1 MHKLKTLVLVTL
13 SIVGLGVLP
22 PATWAQVQAA
32 PPADLSLEDLL
43 KADVV
48 TASRKTQ
55 AQQDVAAAV
64 FVVTRE
70 DIERSGATSLPEAL
84 RLVPGVQ
91 VARLASGR
99 WAVSVRGFNSRFA
112 NKLLV
117 LLDGRSVY
125 SPLFSGV
132 VWEMEGTLLEDIDRI
147 EVIRGPG
154 AALWG
159 ANAVNGVINILTRK
173 SRETM
178 GGLLAASA
186 GSIERGALAARF
198 GGDLPNGHYRVW
210 AKRESHRAFEDGG
223 GNRGLDAWQ
232 TSRAG
237 FRADTA
243 LGSSDSL
250 TVSGTLIRTSA
261 GDRWIEASL
270 FSPTGV
276 QIQDRV
282 QRADVG
288 HLLARYSRLGDDG
301 SETIVQSYL
310 AHDRLEVI
318 DRVEERRTTADLDVQ
333 HRPRSAGMH
342 DLVWGLNYR
351 VSRDVI
357 AGQGIIAVAP
367 ARRSITLGSVFVN
380 DEITLLPEALRAT
393 LGLRLERNSFTGTEP
408 QGHARLAWTPS
419 RTQTLWAAYS
429 RAVRTPSRAEAD
441 LSFELSVLPAR
452 PPLPAVL
459 TRSPAPGNSLSAEV
473 VKAFELG
480 YRQQFG
486 VDLALD
492 IAAFRNRYTQLLTG
506 GLGGQTF
513 AMQPVPH
520 AVQLID
526 RSRSQTAVT
535 RGLELALDWRVLRH
549 WRLQAIYSHF
559 DVATTVGTGD
569 PVADGAALARTANSP
584 RHQWALRSSLAL
596 GQAGEFDAR
605 LRRVTEVQ
613 GSIPA
618 YTELDLRYALRP
630 MPGLTL
636 AISGENL
643 LHARHAEFKPDLL
656 PSEPL
661 QVPRSVHLKA
671 QWVF

>member
-1 MHKLKTLVLVTL
+1 MHSLHTLVLAL
-13 SIVGLGVLP
+13 SAAVALAGP
-22 PATWAQVQAA
+22 PSGASAQTA

-125 SPLFSGV
+125 SPMFSGV

-173 SRETM
+173 ARETQ

-186 GSIERGALAARF
+186 GSVERGAPVARF
-198 GGDLPNGHYRVW
+198 GGNLPDGHYRVW
-210 AKRESHRAFEDGG
+210 AKHETHRAFENGAGDK
-223 GNRGLDAWQ
+223 GLDAWR
-232 TSRAG
+232 TTRVG

-250 TVSGTLIRTSA
+250 TLSGTLIRTSA

-270 FSPTGV
+270 FSPTGTV
-276 QIQDRV
+276 IQDRT

-301 SETIVQSYL
+301 SETIVQTYL
-310 AHDRLEVI
+310 AHNRLEVI

-333 HRPRSAGMH
+333 HRPRSAGIH

-351 VSRDVI
+351 VSRDQI
-357 AGQGIIAVAP
+357 SSQGIIAVAP
-367 ARRSITLGSVFVN
+367 ARRNIKLGSVFVN
-380 DEITLLPEALRAT
+380 DEITLLPDRLRAT
-393 LGLRLERNSFTGTEP
+393 VGARLERNSFTGTEP

-429 RAVRTPSRAEAD
+429 RAVRTPSRAESD
-441 LSFELSVLPAR
+441 LQFDLTVMPAR
-452 PPLPAVL
+452 PPC
-459 TRSPAPGNSLSAEV
+459 
-473 VKAFELG
+473 
-480 YRQQFG
+480 
-486 VDLALD
+486 
-492 IAAFRNRYTQLLTG
+492 
-506 GLGGQTF
+506 
-513 AMQPVPH
+513 
-520 AVQLID
+520 
-526 RSRSQTAVT
+526 
-535 RGLELALDWRVLRH
+535 
-549 WRLQAIYSHF
+549 
-559 DVATTVGTGD
+559 
-569 PVADGAALARTANSP
+569 
-584 RHQWALRSSLAL
+584 
-596 GQAGEFDAR
+596 
-605 LRRVTEVQ
+605 RRC
-613 GSIPA
+613 
-618 YTELDLRYALRP
+618 
-630 MPGLTL
+630 
-636 AISGENL
+636 
-643 LHARHAEFKPDLL
+643 
-656 PSEPL
+656 
-661 QVPRSVHLKA
+661 
-671 QWVF
+671 

>member
-1 MHKLKTLVLVTL
+1 MRKLNTFVLVALTTAAL
-13 SIVGLGVLP
+13 VGLP
-22 PATWAQVQAA
+22 TKAAAQTS

-48 TASRKTQ
+48 TAARKSQ

-117 LLDGRSVY
+117 LMDGRSVY

-173 SRETM
+173 ARATQ
-178 GGLLAASA
+178 GGLLAIST
-186 GSIERGALAARF
+186 GSVERGAVAARF
-198 GGDLPNGHYRVW
+198 GGSLPEGHYRVW
-210 AKRESHRAFEDGG
+210 AKRESHRAFENGVG
-223 GNRGLDAWQ
+223 SKGLDAWQ
-232 TSRAG
+232 TTRFG

-250 TVSGTLIRTSA
+250 TVSGNLIRTSA

-270 FSPTGV
+270 FSPTGF
-276 QIQDRV
+276 QIADRT

-301 SETIVQSYL
+301 SETIVQTYL
-310 AHDRLEVI
+310 AHNRLEVI
-318 DRVEERRTTADLDVQ
+318 DRVDERRTTADLDVQ

-342 DLVWGLNYR
+342 DLVWGFNYR
-351 VSRDVI
+351 VSRDEI
-357 AGQGIIAVAP
+357 SGQGIIAVAP
-367 ARRSITLGSVFVN
+367 ARRNITLGSAFVN
-380 DEITLLPEALRAT
+380 DEITLVPEQLRAT

-408 QGHARLAWTPS
+408 QGHVRLAWTPS
-419 RTQTLWAAYS
+419 RTRTLWAAYS
-429 RAVRTPSRAEAD
+429 RAVRTPSRAESD
-441 LSFELSVLPAR
+441 LQFDLAVMPAR
-452 PPLPAVL
+452 PPVPAVL
-459 TRSPAPGNSLSAEV
+459 TRSPAPKGSLSAEV

-486 VDLALD
+486 IDLALD
-492 IAAFRNRYTQLLTG
+492 VAVFRNRYEQLLTG

-513 AMQPVPH
+513 AMQPMPH
-520 AVQLID
+520 VVQLID
-526 RSRSQTAVT
+526 RSKSQTAVT
-535 RGLELALDWRVLRH
+535 RGLELALDWRAQRH

-584 RHQWALRSSLAL
+584 RHQWALRSSLAM
-596 GQAGEFDAR
+596 GKAGEFEAR

-613 GSIPA
+613 ASIPA

-636 AISGENL
+636 SISGENL

-661 QVPRSVHLKA
+661 QVPRSVHVKA
-671 QWVF
+671 QWMF